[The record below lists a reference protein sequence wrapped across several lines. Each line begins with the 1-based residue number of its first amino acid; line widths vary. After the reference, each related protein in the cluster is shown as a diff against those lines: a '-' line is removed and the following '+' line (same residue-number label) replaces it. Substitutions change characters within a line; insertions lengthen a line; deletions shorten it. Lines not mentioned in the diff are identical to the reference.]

1 MGSIVDATVPTDQF
15 ALGEAFD
22 RTDDADVETVPVV
35 APQDGNVM
43 PFLWGRA
50 ADLDALHRGFRKDP
64 STASV
69 ECLSRNDDCSL
80 YKVRWEPRIRTIVSV
95 FLQSEGTLLGAKAK
109 EDHWTFRIL
118 FPEHDTISKTHG
130 YCQENGIDLSIRRVQ
145 RVDYSTDRDRER
157 SELSDKQHEA
167 LTAASE
173 QGYYEIP
180 RSITLEELAEQVG
193 VSHQA
198 LSERLRRGHHKLISN
213 SVRDTVV
220 PVEIHV

>member
-1 MGSIVDATVPTDQF
+1 MTSIVDATVPTDQF

-22 RTDDADVETVPVV
+22 RTNDAEVETVPVV

-80 YKVRWEPRIRTIVSV
+80 YKVRWEPRIRTIVSIL
-95 FLQSEGTLLGAKAK
+95 LQIEGTLLGAKAK
-109 EDHWTFRIL
+109 EDHWMFRIL
-118 FPEHDTISKTHG
+118 FPEHDTVSKTHS

-145 RVDYSTDRDRER
+145 RVDYSTDCDRER

-167 LTAASE
+167 LTAAYE

-213 SVRDTVV
+213 SVRDIVV
-220 PVEIHV
+220 SVESRL